1 MALALGDSLG
11 PYEIT
16 ALLGAG
22 GMGEVYRARDT
33 KLDRQVAIKVLPDA
47 LTRNPER
54 LARFAREARML
65 ASVSDRNICAIY
77 TVGDEAGVPYIA
89 MELLEGRTLQEH
101 IGSNPMAASAAIEIA
116 LQVTAGLEAAHS
128 RGIVHR
134 DIKPANIFITLE
146 GQVKIMD
153 FGLAKVAES
162 AAAAVGGETMTLA
175 DFALTM

>member
-101 IGSNPMAASAAIEIA
+101 IGSNPMAHCRSPPASRLPTPEESCIAISSRPTS
-116 LQVTAGLEAAHS
+116 LSHS
-128 RGIVHR
+128 KGR
-134 DIKPANIFITLE
+134 
-146 GQVKIMD
+146 
-153 FGLAKVAES
+153 
-162 AAAAVGGETMTLA
+162 
-175 DFALTM
+175 